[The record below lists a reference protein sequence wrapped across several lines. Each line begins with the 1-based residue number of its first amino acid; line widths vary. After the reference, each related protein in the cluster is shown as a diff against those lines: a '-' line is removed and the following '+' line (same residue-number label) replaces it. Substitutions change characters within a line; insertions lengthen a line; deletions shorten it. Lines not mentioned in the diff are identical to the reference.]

1 MSYQLPEGEKKYNFC
16 GCQCG
21 CPPETPAKPREFTC
35 AAAKEPVRTIKVL
48 DSEDATNRQL
58 YQNVLEAV
66 QLLGLSPEISYVTE
80 PKKTS
85 PYYTDLPAVIKDER
99 AIAQGRICTVAE
111 LEELLQK

>member
-21 CPPETPAKPREFTC
+21 CPPETPAKPREFQC
-35 AAAKEPVRTIKVL
+35 SEQKEPVRTIKVL
-48 DSEDATNRQL
+48 DTEDAVNGAL

-66 QLLGLSPEISYVTE
+66 QMLGLSPEILYITE

-85 PYYTDLPAVIKDER
+85 PYYADLPAIIKDER
-99 AIAQGRICTVAE
+99 AVSQGKLCSV
-111 LEELLQK
+111 EEIKAML

>member
-21 CPPETPAKPREFTC
+21 CPPETPAKPREFC
-35 AAAKEPVRTIKVL
+35 CSAAKEPVRTIKVL
-48 DSEDATNRQL
+48 DTGDAANRAL

-66 QLLGLSPEISYVTE
+66 QMLGLSPEILYITE

-85 PYYTDLPAVIKDER
+85 PYYVDLPAIIKDER
-99 AIAQGRICTVAE
+99 AVSQGKLCSV
-111 LEELLQK
+111 EEIKAML

>member
-21 CPPETPAKPREFTC
+21 CPPETPAKPRAFSC
-35 AAAKEPVRTIKVL
+35 SAAKEPVRTIKVL
-48 DSEDATNRQL
+48 DTEDAANRQL

-66 QLLGLSPEISYVTE
+66 QVLGLSPEILYITE

-85 PYYTDLPAVIKDER
+85 PYYADLPAIIKDER
-99 AIAQGRICTVAE
+99 AVSQGKLCSVDEIKA
-111 LEELLQK
+111 LL

>member
-48 DSEDATNRQL
+48 DTEDATNRQL

-85 PYYTDLPAVIKDER
+85 PYYTALPAVIKDER
-99 AIAQGRICTVAE
+99 AIAQGRICTVDE
-111 LEELLQK
+111 LKELLQK

>member
-35 AAAKEPVRTIKVL
+35 TAAKEPVRTIKVL
-48 DSEDATNRQL
+48 DAEDAANRQL

-85 PYYTDLPAVIKDER
+85 PYYVDLPAVIKNER
-99 AIAQGRICTVAE
+99 AISQGRICTVDE
-111 LEELLQK
+111 LKELLQK

>member
-48 DSEDATNRQL
+48 DTEDATNRQL

-99 AIAQGRICTVAE
+99 AIAQGRICTVDE
-111 LEELLQK
+111 LKELLQK

>member
-48 DSEDATNRQL
+48 DTEDATNRQL

-66 QLLGLSPEISYVTE
+66 QLLEQFE
-80 PKKTS
+80 
-85 PYYTDLPAVIKDER
+85 KDR
-99 AIAQGRICTVAE
+99 PDVLITHFMTFR
-111 LEELLQK
+111 KR

>member
-21 CPPETPAKPREFTC
+21 CPPETPAKPREFSCSAT
-35 AAAKEPVRTIKVL
+35 KEPVRTIKVL
-48 DSEDATNRQL
+48 DTEDAANRQL

-66 QLLGLSPEISYVTE
+66 QHLGLSPEILYVTE

-85 PYYTDLPAVIKDER
+85 PYYTDLPAIIKDER
-99 AIAQGRICTVAE
+99 AVSQGKLCTV
-111 LEELLQK
+111 EEIKAML

>member
-1 MSYQLPEGEKKYNFC
+1 MASEEKKYNFC

-21 CPPETPAKPREFTC
+21 CPPDQPAKPRAFSCT
-35 AAAKEPVRTIKVL
+35 AAKEPVRTIKVL
-48 DSEDATNRQL
+48 DTEDQANRQL

-66 QLLGLSPEISYVTE
+66 QHLGLSPEISYVTE

-85 PYYTDLPAVIKDER
+85 PYYVDLPAVIKDER
-99 AIAQGRICTVAE
+99 AISQDRICTVAE